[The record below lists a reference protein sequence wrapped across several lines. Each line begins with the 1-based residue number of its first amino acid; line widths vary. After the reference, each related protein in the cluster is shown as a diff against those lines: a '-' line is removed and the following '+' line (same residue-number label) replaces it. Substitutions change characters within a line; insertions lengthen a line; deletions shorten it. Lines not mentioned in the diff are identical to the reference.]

1 MITPRL
7 DKRAL
12 RAYVLA
18 VAVTAVAMLIT
29 LSVPVIRE
37 RSPLILPITAIA
49 VSAWYG
55 GLWPGLI
62 ATFIATLVFIP
73 VFLAGLPP
81 DPFLESAEAF
91 RLILFVVSGALVSA
105 LGEGRLRAEMN
116 ARDAEAEAE
125 VAAKRAE
132 RLQEVTAAL
141 SEVLSADDVL
151 RIIVERGL
159 PAIGASAGGVSLVTD
174 HGTALETVR
183 RFGYRP
189 DEPAPRTIPVDKAGV
204 FTEVF
209 ETKQPIFFTSQA
221 DLARRYPNLA
231 SAPPHS
237 ADGALVIVP
246 LLAEGRPIGA
256 LAARFKEARVFDD
269 TDRAYVLGLAQQ
281 CAQALERARLYEAET
296 TARRRAEEAQQR
308 VDFVARVSTV
318 LSGPL
323 DYQTRLERLA
333 QVVIPYLADGCMV
346 QCPGGR
352 GFVELSSA
360 AHFVPAKLNAM
371 RRLEYLPMR
380 ETDGY
385 RAFIA
390 QLSAGR
396 SVLFSDFSDAVVASL
411 TERPDDLDALA
422 ALGAKSV
429 MVVPIM
435 TGRGFDGII
444 VLLSTESERRYTAD
458 DLSVAEEVARRA
470 AVALDNA
477 RLFDLEREAHRAA
490 ERAAHRVSRLQ
501 SATAALSSAVTPDQ
515 VADVIIRE
523 GQIALGAQGAHL
535 VLVDEDGRTLDLVR
549 TTGYPGELMD
559 QWQHIPIDMPVPM
572 ADAVRWQEILTVS
585 SPEEATHLYPQLV
598 WSQSGFQSWASA
610 PLIAGGKVFGAVE
623 FSFDKRHVFDQDE
636 ITYLS
641 TLAEQSAQALERARL
656 YEAERQ
662 ARARSEEAR
671 RRLDFLAGISAI
683 LSGSLDYD
691 TWLNNLAHSVLPYL
705 ADGCIVSLPG
715 PNGTVITAAVA
726 HVDPIKEAKSR
737 ALQREQPVE
746 NDASRAMG
754 EILLQGKTVLIE
766 RIDTSFLQGMFE
778 DPDELKS
785 ALEITARSAMYV
797 PLVTH
802 DGVSGMI
809 TFYTTEG
816 ERYYTQD
823 DVILAEEVA
832 RRAAIALDNA
842 RLFEAERTAHQSANR
857 AVRQMSRMQATT
869 AALSSAVTSDEVL
882 DVIIHEG
889 LDTMDAQGGTLSLV
903 TANRR
908 DMELVRTEGYVAHYL
923 DNWHLFPI
931 DTPTPITEAT
941 RSGQVIVLQSREEAR
956 ERYPAFHWSDTNHHA
971 WAVAPLIAGDQALG
985 ALGFSFIVPR
995 TFTDEDLRLLRTLGE
1010 QSGQALERARL
1021 YGAEQDARARA
1032 EEARRRVD
1040 FVASV
1045 SAALAGP
1052 LEVETRLDTVAHMV
1066 VPFMADGCVIRFPA
1080 EHGDAESLAVVHV
1093 DPAKEQILRTLQRL
1107 HTTGEGPG
1115 TPGVRAMQEALNEG
1129 RPLLLAEVDAETRQE
1144 FTETEEDLRLA
1155 QALGAKSLMTVPL
1168 LTRVGTGATISF
1180 YITES
1185 DRHYTL
1191 QDLALAEEVARRVA
1205 VRVDNARLFER
1216 ERQAHAAAEQAA
1228 RRVARLQTVTA
1239 SLSKAVTP
1247 DEVADV
1253 IIHEGLD
1260 TLGAAGGTLTL
1271 LTPDRTEFELVR
1283 AEGYPDHVMD
1293 TWRRFR
1299 TDAHAPTPEVVRARQ
1314 IMTLE
1319 SPEAALARYPE
1330 LGNSHGGFKAWAI
1343 VPLVVGG
1350 RAIGALDFAFSEP
1363 RTFSADELAFLTT
1376 LGEQSAQA
1384 LERAQLYEA
1393 EQRSRTDADARARRI
1408 SLLYEVSNRL
1418 ADTLDLTTMLN
1429 TLARLTAP
1437 ALADWVVIE
1446 LLASGRWGDQF
1457 AVAHYDRPMEELA
1470 REMRRRYPSDLHEV
1484 ERVKSALEAG
1494 EVVFIP
1500 DMPPEM
1506 ITAGAQDA
1514 EHAEML
1520 RTLNATSYMVLPLLA
1535 RGQLLGGI
1543 ALLMTNGRRFDNE
1556 DLAVARELARRAA
1569 VFLDN
1574 ARLYREA
1581 RDAVAAR
1588 QAILAVVSHDLKNP
1602 LAVIK
1607 GYSALLETALRSQHG
1622 LPPERLIERVKKIDN
1637 VTMRM
1642 NSMINELVDFS
1653 RIQAGQPL
1661 DIQTEPIDLVPLTRQ
1676 VVEEQR
1682 QTTKRHQI
1690 TLAIE
1695 TPNLRSTV
1703 DTVKIERVLSNIIGN
1718 AIKYSPEGSR
1728 IEVSVR
1734 RETRNGSDCAAIEVR
1749 DDGVGI
1755 PAEDLPH
1762 IFQFFHRGS
1771 NIEGH
1776 FRGTGIGLA
1785 TAQHIVQQHGGTIEV
1800 TSEVGVGS
1808 TFTVVLPLRAN
1819 GAPANAAAAG
1829 SQSGNQTSVVPAR
1842 RD

>member
-1 MITPRL
+1 MIQSRPGGRT
-7 DKRAL
+7 L
-12 RAYVLA
+12 RACMFA
-18 VAVTAVAMLIT
+18 VAVTAAAT
-29 LSVPVIRE
+29 LVTLAIPVIRE

-55 GLWPGLI
+55 GLWPGLLS
-62 ATFIATLVFIP
+62 TGIATLVLIP
-73 VFLAGLPP
+73 AVFMPIASGPLY
-81 DPFLESAEAF
+81 ESEESV
-91 RLILFVVSGALVSA
+91 RLFLFVLCGAIVSA
-105 LGEGRLRAEMN
+105 LGEGRLRAEIN
-116 ARDAEAEAE
+116 ARAAERAAE

-141 SEVLSADDVL
+141 SEALSADEAL
-151 RIIVERGL
+151 RIIVENGL
-159 PAIGASAGGVSLVTD
+159 PAIGAIAGGVSLISDDGATLNVM
-174 HGTALETVR
+174 R
-183 RFGYRP
+183 RFGYAA
-189 DEPAPRTIPVDKAGV
+189 DEPPPPALAVDDAGV

-209 ETKQPIFFTSQA
+209 RTKGPVFFTSQA
-221 DLARRYPNLA
+221 DLARRYPALA

-237 ADGALVIVP
+237 SDGALVIVP
-246 LLAEGRPIGA
+246 LLAEARPIGA
-256 LAARFKEARVFDD
+256 LAARFREARVFDD

-318 LSGPL
+318 LGGPL
-323 DYQTRLERLA
+323 DYQTRLDRLA
-333 QVVIPYLADGCMV
+333 QVVIPYLADGCIV
-346 QCPGGR
+346 QCPGPHGM
-352 GFVELSSA
+352 VEMSSA
-360 AHFVPAKLNAM
+360 AHLLPDKLAAM
-371 RRLEYLPMR
+371 RRLQYLPTR
-380 ETDGY
+380 ETAAY

-390 QLSAGR
+390 ELSAGR
-396 SVLFSDFSDAVVASL
+396 PVLFTDFTADVVAAL
-411 TERPDDLDALA
+411 TNKPEDLEALRV
-422 ALGAKSV
+422 LGARSV

-444 VLLSTESERRYTAD
+444 ALFSTESERHYTAD
-458 DLSVAEEVARRA
+458 DLAVAEEAARRA

-490 ERAAHRVSRLQ
+490 ERAARRISRLQ
-501 SATAALSSAVTPDQ
+501 AATAALSSAATPDQ
-515 VADVIIRE
+515 VADVIIQE
-523 GQIALGAQGAHL
+523 GQVALDAGASLLAL
-535 VLVDEDGRTLDLVR
+535 LSEDGQTLDLVR
-549 TTGYPGELMD
+549 AMGYGADLI
-559 QWQHIPIDMPVPM
+559 QSWQRIPIDTPVPL

-585 SPEEATHLYPQLV
+585 SPEEAAHLYPHLV
-598 WSQSGFQSWASA
+598 SSQSGFQSWASA

-623 FSFDKRHVFDQDE
+623 FSFDRRHVFDQDE
-636 ITYLS
+636 ITYIA

-656 YEAERQ
+656 YESERR
-662 ARARSEEAR
+662 ARARAEEATR
-671 RRLDFLAGISAI
+671 RVDFLAGISAI

-691 TWLNNLAHSVLPYL
+691 TWLSNLARSVLPYL

-726 HVDPIKEAKSR
+726 HVDPVKEAKSR

-766 RIDTSFLQGMFE
+766 RLDTSFLEGMF
-778 DPDELKS
+778 DNPADLKA
-785 ALEITARSAMYV
+785 ALELTPKSVMYV

-802 DGVSGMI
+802 DGVTGMI
-809 TFYTTEG
+809 TFYTTER
-816 ERYYTQD
+816 ERYYCQD

-842 RLFEAERTAHQSANR
+842 RLFEAERAAHQAASR
-857 AVRQMSRMQATT
+857 AARQMSRMQATT
-869 AALSSAVTSDEVL
+869 AALSSAVTTQEVM

-889 LDTMDAQGGTLSLV
+889 VDTMNAQGGTLALV
-903 TANRR
+903 SANKR
-908 DMELVRTEGYVAHYL
+908 DMELARAEGYASAALANWRVFPL
-923 DNWHLFPI
+923 DAPA
-931 DTPTPITEAT
+931 PITAAV
-941 RSGQVIVLQSREEAR
+941 RGGQVIVLQSREEASEKYAAFTWR
-956 ERYPAFHWSDTNHHA
+956 ETPYNA
-971 WAVAPLIAGDQALG
+971 WAISPLMAGDVALG
-985 ALGFSFIVPR
+985 ALGFSFTEPR
-995 TFTDEDLRLLRTLGE
+995 TFSDEDLALLRTLGE

-1021 YGAEQDARARA
+1021 YEAEQEARARA
-1032 EEARRRVD
+1032 EDARRRVD
-1040 FVASV
+1040 FVAGV

-1080 EHGDAESLAVVHV
+1080 DHGHAENIAVVHV
-1093 DPAKEQILRTLQRL
+1093 DPAKEALLRTLIQRHWVERPDPDALSGMRAALGDGPLLYNDIDDETRDRFAL
-1107 HTTGEGPG
+1107 HE
-1115 TPGVRAMQEALNEG
+1115 ED
-1129 RPLLLAEVDAETRQE
+1129 RPLARE
-1144 FTETEEDLRLA
+1144 
-1155 QALGAKSLMTVPL
+1155 LGVKSLLVVPL
-1168 LTRVGTGATISF
+1168 VTRVGNGATMSF
-1180 YITES
+1180 YITDS
-1185 DRHYTL
+1185 DRRYTA

-1205 VRVDNARLFER
+1205 VRVDNARLFESER
-1216 ERQAHAAAEQAA
+1216 EAHAAAEAA
-1228 RRVARLQTVTA
+1228 AHRVARLQAVTA
-1239 SLSKAVTP
+1239 SLSRAVTP

-1253 IIHEGLD
+1253 IIHQGLD
-1260 TLGAAGGTLTL
+1260 TLGASGGTLAL
-1271 LTPDRTEFELVR
+1271 LTADGSEFEIMR
-1283 AEGYPDHVMD
+1283 AEGYPAPIMD
-1293 TWRRFR
+1293 AWRRFPA
-1299 TDAHAPTPEVVRARQ
+1299 DAHAPTPEVVRTRQ

-1319 SPEAALARYPE
+1319 SPAAALALYPE
-1330 LGNSHGGFKAWAI
+1330 LAWSHGGFQSWAI
-1343 VPLVVGG
+1343 VPLVAGG
-1350 RAIGALDFAFSEP
+1350 RAIGALDFAFPQP
-1363 RTFSADELAFLTT
+1363 RTFSAEDLAFLTT

-1384 LERAQLYEA
+1384 LERARSYEA
-1393 EQRSRTDADARARRI
+1393 EQEARAEADARARRI

-1437 ALADWVVIE
+1437 TLADWVVIE
-1446 LLASGRWGDQF
+1446 LLASGRWGQQYV
-1457 AVAHYDRPMEELA
+1457 VAHKDPRMEEMA

-1484 ERVKSALEAG
+1484 ERVKATLEAG

-1506 ITAGAQDA
+1506 VTASANHA
-1514 EHAEML
+1514 EHAQML

-1543 ALLMTNGRRFDNE
+1543 ALMMTGGRRFDNE
-1556 DLAVARELARRAA
+1556 DLEVARELARRAA

-1607 GYSALLETALRSQHG
+1607 GYSALLETALKSPQR
-1622 LPPERLIERVKKIDN
+1622 LPADRLIERVRKIDN

-1661 DIQTEPIDLVPLTRQ
+1661 DIQTEPIDLVALTRQ

-1690 TLAIE
+1690 TLAVE
-1695 TPNLRSTV
+1695 TPNARTTADS
-1703 DTVKIERVLSNIIGN
+1703 VKIERVLSNIIGN

-1728 IEVSVR
+1728 IEVTVR
-1734 RETRNGSDCAAIEVR
+1734 RERRHGGDCAAIEVR
-1749 DDGVGI
+1749 DEGVGV

-1785 TAQHIVQQHGGTIEV
+1785 TAQHVVQQHGGTIEV

-1808 TFTVVLPLRAN
+1808 TFTVVLPLRAS
-1819 GAPANAAAAG
+1819 GQMADAVAAG
-1829 SQSGNQTSVVPAR
+1829 SQSGSL
-1842 RD
+1842 